1 MLPITPIVRH
11 LLIINVIVFLGIMAL
26 PTEWARMMAFC
37 SPSTGYFQ
45 PFQIITYM
53 FTHYGLNPWMPN
65 PTFDI
70 THLLFNMLG
79 LFFLGPMVEM
89 FIGSKRFLGLY
100 FISGFVALLAH
111 LVVYYLP
118 YMLGMQTD
126 PPIFIVNGASGAVYG
141 VIIAF
146 ATFFPD
152 RQLMLLFPPIPIRAW
167 VMAVILVGIGLYQGL
182 TGKDIMGGD
191 MNVANFAHLGGALAG
206 FLLARHWKRGGRFLG

>member
-1 MLPITPIVRH
+1 MFPITPIVRH
-11 LLIINVIVFLGIMAL
+11 LLIINVIVFLGILLL
-26 PTEWARMMAFC
+26 PPDWARMMAFC

-45 PFQIITYM
+45 PFQVISYM
-53 FTHYGLNPWMPN
+53 FTHYGMNPWVQH

-79 LFFLGPMVEM
+79 LVFLGPMVEM

-111 LVVYYLP
+111 LVVYYFP
-118 YMLGMQTD
+118 YWTGMTD
-126 PPIFIVNGASGAVYG
+126 MPPVFVVNGASGAVYG
-141 VIIAF
+141 VVIAF

-182 TGKDIMGGD
+182 TGTGG
-191 MNVANFAHLGGALAG
+191 NVANFAHLGGALSG
-206 FLLARHWKRGGRFLG
+206 FLLARHWKRGGSFLR